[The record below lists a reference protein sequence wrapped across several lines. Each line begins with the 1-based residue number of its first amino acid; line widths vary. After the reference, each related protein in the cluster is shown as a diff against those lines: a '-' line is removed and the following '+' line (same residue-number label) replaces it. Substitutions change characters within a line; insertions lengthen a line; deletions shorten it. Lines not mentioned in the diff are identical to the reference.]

1 MKYITRGLAS
11 GRIPQVMATFKLL
24 EAMCSLGQSAASAL
38 FHNFNFQSE
47 VARQRYVTDIA
58 QMLMLLY
65 IGIPKIRS
73 LSTEEQDQ
81 ESKAISLRY

>member
-47 VARQRYVTDIA
+47 VKKKDNTD
-58 QMLMLLY
+58 
-65 IGIPKIRS
+65 
-73 LSTEEQDQ
+73 D
-81 ESKAISLRY
+81 